1 MTPSA
6 SLVHYDQSRVHLDLT
21 MLDEPPV
28 ELSEQLYFA
37 FHDDFVSA
45 TEIDTLELLDCYQ
58 RVGIGSQLVGERR
71 FIDPVQ
77 PHSCDYVILHDIVQ
91 LAIRLWALVAIA
103 TMC

>member
-45 TEIDTLELLDCYQ
+45 TEIDTLDLLECYAT
-58 RVGIGSQLVGERR
+58 VGMSSQPAGKGDTL
-71 FIDPVQ
+71 IQ
-77 PHSCDYVILHDIVQ
+77 YKLHSCDCIILHDIVQ
-91 LAIRLWALVAIA
+91 LAIRVWALVAIA
-103 TMC
+103 TMY